1 MKNYITWFKYAMW
14 LGIIQ
19 NLVLGIP
26 AIFAPNWLLSLVGQR
41 LALDPIWASF
51 AGLLLCLL
59 TLSYIPGSN
68 EPYRYPISA
77 WLSVLSRPPGAIFFL
92 LLYPNVYP
100 LFGIIDLVL
109 CLIQIPLLT
118 LVMRDK
124 SQQSII
130 VMSNPTP

>member
-1 MKNYITWFKYAMW
+1 MKNYIVWFKCAMW

-26 AIFAPNWLLSLVGQR
+26 AIFAPNWLLGMVGQR

-59 TLSYIPGSN
+59 TLSYIPGTN
-68 EPYRYPISA
+68 APDRYPISA

-109 CLIQIPLLT
+109 CLIQIPLLI
-118 LVMRDK
+118 LVMMDK
-124 SQQSII
+124 SHHAVAKSSI
-130 VMSNPTP
+130 

>member
-1 MKNYITWFKYAMW
+1 MKNYTAWFKYAMW

-26 AIFAPNWLLSLVGQR
+26 AIFAPNWLLGLVGQR

-68 EPYRYPISA
+68 APYRYPISA

-109 CLIQIPLLT
+109 CLIQIPLLI
-118 LVMRDK
+118 LVMLDK
-124 SQQSII
+124 SHQSVIT
-130 VMSNPTP
+130 SNPAL